1 MPDIGYAIPDDDLT
15 ATGAVVIS
23 DDPQAFN

>member
-15 ATGAVVIS
+15 TTGAVVIS